1 MHDLVIRGGTVVDGT
16 GAARRVA
23 DIAVDVATITKVG
36 PGIGAGRR
44 EIDATGL
51 LVTPGFVD
59 VHTHYD
65 GQATW
70 DPYLTPSS
78 WHGVTTV
85 VFGNCGVGFA
95 PVRPG
100 ASPYLINLMEGVED
114 IPGTALAEG
123 VKFNWESFPEYL
135 DALGAAPKV
144 VDIGAQVPHG
154 ALRFYVMGER
164 GADHATI
171 PTDSEIAQMGDLLE
185 DSLKA
190 GALGFTTSRTIKHRA
205 KDGRPTPSLSA
216 REPELLGL
224 AAAMKRAGR
233 GVIEV
238 NSDFGPG
245 EFEVLRSAAEVSGR
259 PLSLLLLQVNNAPE
273 LWRETRAQIHA
284 ARQSGIDIH
293 GQVGCRPIGLMMGLE
308 TSIHP
313 FSTHPAWTAM
323 SNLTPAERFD
333 RLQREPELRRALVE
347 QRPTDKHT
355 LWIESA
361 LPMTYVADDSYDYEP
376 AAADSIAARAQAE
389 GRNPWAYA
397 LEAMMARQGKALL
410 SHTFENYTE
419 GSLAVIREMLVDEA
433 TIVGL
438 GDGGAHV
445 CIVCDASSPTFLLS
459 HWARD
464 RKRGPGLPLEFLVR
478 KQTRDSAFAY
488 GLRDRGV
495 LAEGYKADINIIDFD
510 RLRVLQPEVVYDLP
524 AGGKRLVQRAE
535 GYRHIFVS
543 GKETVRD
550 DEHTGELP
558 GKLLR

>member
-1 MHDLVIRGGTVVDGT
+1 MPKLDLSIAVGDYDRVRPLIDGAVGIDGVAPLFMTLEPEEVFFRAFRHAEFDIAELSLSSFTVRTARGDNPYVGVPVFLSRAFRHSGIYVRTDRGIRAPADLKGRKVGLAEYQLTANVWIRAFLDDDFGLTPASVEWVRGGIEEPGRPEKI
-16 GAARRVA
+16 AIHLPA
-23 DIAVDVATITKVG
+23 DVRLTEAP
-36 PGIGAGRR
+36 PGRSLSEMLLAG
-44 EIDATGL
+44 EIDALIG
-51 LVTPGFVD
+51 PR
-59 VHTHYD
+59 
-65 GQATW
+65 
-70 DPYLTPSS
+70 TPSAMAVS
-78 WHGVTTV
+78 GSTV
-85 VFGNCGVGFA
+85 GW
-95 PVRPG
+95 
-100 ASPYLINLMEGVED
+100 L
-114 IPGTALAEG
+114 
-123 VKFNWESFPEYL
+123 FP
-135 DALGAAPKV
+135 DP
-144 VDIGAQVPHG
+144 
-154 ALRFYVMGER
+154 R
-164 GADHATI
+164 
-171 PTDSEIAQMGDLLE
+171 
-185 DSLKA
+185 
-190 GALGFTTSRTIKHRA
+190 
-205 KDGRPTPSLSA
+205 
-216 REPELLGL
+216 
-224 AAAMKRAGR
+224 AAAIDSYRRTGNFPIMHLI
-233 GVIEV
+233 GV
-238 NSDFGPG
+238 
-245 EFEVLRSAAEVSGR
+245 
-259 PLSLLLLQVNNAPE
+259 
-273 LWRETRAQIHA
+273 
-284 ARQSGIDIH
+284 
-293 GQVGCRPIGLMMGLE
+293 
-308 TSIHP
+308 
-313 FSTHPAWTAM
+313 
-323 SNLTPAERFD
+323 
-333 RLQREPELRRALVE
+333 RRTLVE

-376 AAADSIAARAQAE
+376 ATSDSIAARAQAE

-524 AGGKRLVQRAE
+524 AGGKRLVQRAQ